1 MFFFCENLECPV
13 GEIISR
19 TNFEFV
25 EMDMLCPVFC
35 DELQYNSTAANISF
49 LGVKEQLK

>member
-13 GEIISR
+13 GEIIR
-19 TNFEFV
+19 TNFE
-25 EMDMLCPVFC
+25 LCPVFC
-35 DELQYNSTAANISF
+35 DELQYNSTAANISS